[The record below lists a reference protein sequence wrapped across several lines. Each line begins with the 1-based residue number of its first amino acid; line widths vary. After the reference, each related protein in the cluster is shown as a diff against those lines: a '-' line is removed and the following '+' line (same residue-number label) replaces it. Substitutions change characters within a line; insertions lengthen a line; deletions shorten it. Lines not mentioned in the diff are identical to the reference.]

1 MPNHSAAHLDKM
13 RKLSIEVRQKKA
25 LEKKQHLQAATEAKE
40 NEEKRIAAI
49 VEQKVAKLVPELV
62 AQLQKK

>member
-1 MPNHSAAHLDKM
+1 MDKM

-25 LEKKQHLQAATEAKE
+25 FEKKQHLQAAREAKE